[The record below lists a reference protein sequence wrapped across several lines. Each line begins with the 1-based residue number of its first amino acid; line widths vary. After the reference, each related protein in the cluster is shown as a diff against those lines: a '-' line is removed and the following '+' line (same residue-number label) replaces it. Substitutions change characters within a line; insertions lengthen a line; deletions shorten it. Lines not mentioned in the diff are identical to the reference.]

1 MLGLNAEEIVGVQVL
16 IAQELPQASM
26 KGIGAGFCNHINVG
40 PGIAPIGGVV
50 LAGLDFEFLNRI
62 WIGNGHAATEVA
74 TALQVI
80 DLDSIHLKII
90 IAGGAAIH
98 DKVVVYAS
106 TANLS
111 GVENLGADA

>member
-1 MLGLNAEEIVGVQVL
+1 M
-16 IAQELPQASM
+16 
-26 KGIGAGFCNHINVG
+26 
-40 PGIAPIGGVV
+40 
-50 LAGLDFEFLNRI
+50 AGLDFEFLNRI

-106 TANLS
+106 TANFS
-111 GVENLGADA
+111 GVENLGADARGKSQNLGVIARRQRQTPDFFTTQHMTQRARFGLE